1 MEDRIYSLVYELEE
15 RHWWFRGRR
24 AVLGALIERAGIT
37 SARRVLDAGCGT
49 GRNLQDYARL
59 GPAAGVDPSASAV
72 EFCRQRGLN
81 DVTEAGVETLP
92 FEDDAFDL
100 VFATD
105 VLEHV
110 EDDVAAMRE
119 IRRVVAPGGM
129 LVATVPAYMWLWTAN
144 DVALHHHRR
153 YSRPQLARAARAS
166 GWQPEIAT
174 YFNSILLPPIAL
186 ARKLRPK
193 AVEGEERAELE
204 LTPPLVDRALALPM
218 QVEAGLIAR
227 GANLPAGVSVGMVSR
242 AV

>member
-1 MEDRIYSLVYELEE
+1 
-15 RHWWFRGRR
+15 
-24 AVLGALIERAGIT
+24 VLGALIRRGGIT

-72 EFCRQRGLN
+72 EFCRQRGLS
-81 DVTEAGVETLP
+81 DVTEAGVEALP
-92 FEDDAFDL
+92 FDDGAFDL

-110 EDDVAAMRE
+110 DDDVAAMRE
-119 IRRVVAPGGM
+119 LRRVVAPGGT

-144 DVALHHHRR
+144 DVALQHRRR
-153 YSRPQLARAARAS
+153 YSRPQLAQSAAAS
-166 GWQPEIAT
+166 GWRPEIAT
-174 YFNSILLPPIAL
+174 YFNSVLLPPIAV

-193 AVEGEERAELE
+193 SAGEERAELE
-204 LTPPLVDRALALPM
+204 LTPPLVDRALSLPM
-218 QVEAGLIAR
+218 QAEAGLIAR